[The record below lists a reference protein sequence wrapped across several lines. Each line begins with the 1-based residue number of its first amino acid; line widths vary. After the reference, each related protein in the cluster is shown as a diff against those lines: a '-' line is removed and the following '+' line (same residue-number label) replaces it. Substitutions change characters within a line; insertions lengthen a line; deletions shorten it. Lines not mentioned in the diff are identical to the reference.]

1 VIVKSGSIGTFVY
14 VTRADNSSAGVGRT
28 GTFIALSSLLL
39 PPKEG
44 VKIPES
50 PLGPLPDELQGDE
63 VAETVDGIRE
73 WRGMLV
79 QNEDQLKLIYDLAPQ
94 VLPQS

>member
-1 VIVKSGSIGTFVY
+1 MRSGFIGTFMSSVS
-14 VTRADNSSAGVGRT
+14 ADDSSAGVGRT

-79 QNEDQLKLIYDLAPQ
+79 QNEDQLKLVYDLAPQ